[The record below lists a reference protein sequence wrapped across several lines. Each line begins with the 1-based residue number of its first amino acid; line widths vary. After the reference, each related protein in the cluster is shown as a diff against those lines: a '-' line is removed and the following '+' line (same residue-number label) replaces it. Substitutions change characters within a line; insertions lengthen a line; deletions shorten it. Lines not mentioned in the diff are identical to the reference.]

1 MRLSKPVTNLIPT
14 LSHPLVTLRGVR
26 LRDSR
31 VMEKL
36 LSTNRVWL
44 EQWEATHPIVPAF
57 ALDQREAI
65 RSLLQQA
72 RKGQGLP
79 FVLEVAG
86 EMVGQLNVSQITYGS
101 LSSAGLGYWIVQ
113 SQAGRGITPTAVA
126 LATDHLFFDKALH
139 RMEICIRPEN
149 VASLRVVEKL
159 GFRFEGF
166 RRRYIHINRQWRD
179 HLCYALTVEEVPR
192 GVLERYEKG
201 LVPPGVSEVPEY
213 VRIQM
218 RTGLHLPPR

>member
-1 MRLSKPVTNLIPT
+1 MTNLTPT

-57 ALDQREAI
+57 ALDQRGAI

-79 FVLEVAG
+79 FVMEVDG

-113 SQAGRGITPTAVA
+113 SQAGKGITPIAVA
-126 LATDHLFFDKALH
+126 LATDYLFFDKALH

-149 VASLRVVEKL
+149 GASLRVVEKL

-166 RRRYIHINRQWRD
+166 RRRYIHIDRQWRD

-201 LVPPGVSEVPEY
+201 LVPPGVSEIPEY